1 MRVLGIDPGIANV
14 GFGAI
19 EQWRGEVYHST
30 KYRVIAS
37 GCLITSPRTSQHR
50 RIYSIARRIKYL
62 IEATEPDVI
71 VVENFVPF
79 SRHKSIGS
87 ISQAFGAIQ
96 YVCVDS
102 KVKLVIVAS
111 NLWMRGLLGLKQ
123 KDRMGKR
130 MIQRFVDK
138 QLRIRTRVEHEA
150 EALGMALYYLRRS
163 R

>member
-1 MRVLGIDPGIANV
+1 MIVMGVDPGIANV
-14 GFGAI
+14 GFGII
-19 EQWRGEVYHST
+19 ERHST
-30 KYRVIAS
+30 YRVIAS
-37 GCLITSPRTSQHR
+37 GCLITSPRASQYR

-71 VVENFVPF
+71 IVEDFVTF
-79 SRHKSIGS
+79 GRRQAIGN
-87 ISQAFGAIQ
+87 ICQAYGAIQ

-102 KVKLVIVAS
+102 GIKLVIVRP
-111 NLWMRGLLGLKQ
+111 NNWMRGLLGLKQ

-138 QLRIRTRVEHEA
+138 QLRVRTRVEHEA
-150 EALGMALYYLRRS
+150 EALGMALYYLRRK